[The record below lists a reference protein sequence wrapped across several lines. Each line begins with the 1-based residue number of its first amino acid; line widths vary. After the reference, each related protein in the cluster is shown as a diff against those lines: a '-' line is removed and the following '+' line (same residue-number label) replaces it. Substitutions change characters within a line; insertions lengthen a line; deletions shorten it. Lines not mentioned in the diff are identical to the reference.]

1 MSSRAM
7 RRLQEA
13 QGLGGL
19 GLPTPEVD
27 DEGED
32 DVVPQR
38 TFGAPRNAFS
48 LVNKILFVRY
58 LNFFYKILRF
68 RSIPNEVFFAK

>member
-1 MSSRAM
+1 MSSRAI

-27 DEGED
+27 DEGEED
-32 DVVPQR
+32 DNSPHRSSNVS
-38 TFGAPRNAFS
+38 RNAFS
-48 LVNKILFVRY
+48 LVTTFK
-58 LNFFYKILRF
+58 
-68 RSIPNEVFFAK
+68 

>member
-48 LVNKILFVRY
+48 LVNKILYVRY
-58 LNFFYKILRF
+58 FSF
-68 RSIPNEVFFAK
+68 